1 MKRQAAA
8 SPPARLEAVDLERRF
23 GDRPVFRHVNWRLGP
38 GEIGVVLGPNGAGKT
53 TLLQVLAG
61 LLVPTAGQVRVDGHP
76 VGPDA
81 PGTRRLIGYIGH
93 RPLLY
98 PELTV
103 LENLLFYGRLYG
115 LPASEAK
122 ERALAALRDDGLDFV
137 AEKPVRELSRGT
149 VQRVEAVRAL
159 LHRPALLLW
168 DEPFTGLDPAAAD
181 RLEDTLV
188 AHRARGGTAV
198 VVLHDVDRALRLADR
213 VLVLAG
219 GRARQRAAGELS
231 TAEIRAWLAGRVA
244 DREAGSL

>member
-1 MKRQAAA
+1 MNRRDAAA
-8 SPPARLEAVDLERRF
+8 PPARLEVVDLERRF
-23 GDRPVFRHVNWRLGP
+23 GDRPVFRHVNWRLGS
-38 GEIGVVLGPNGAGKT
+38 GEIGAVLGPNGAGKT

-61 LLVPTAGQVRVDGHP
+61 LLVPTAGRVFVDGYP

-81 PGTRRLIGYIGH
+81 PVTRRLVGYIGH

-115 LPASEAK
+115 LSASEAK

-168 DEPFTGLDPAAAD
+168 DEPFTGLDPGAAD

-188 AHRARGGTAV
+188 AHRRRGGSAV

-213 VLVLAG
+213 LLVLAG
-219 GRARQRAAGELS
+219 GAGRQRGAA
-231 TAEIRAWLAGRVA
+231 ANPPAGVRGGG
-244 DREAGSL
+244 AGA